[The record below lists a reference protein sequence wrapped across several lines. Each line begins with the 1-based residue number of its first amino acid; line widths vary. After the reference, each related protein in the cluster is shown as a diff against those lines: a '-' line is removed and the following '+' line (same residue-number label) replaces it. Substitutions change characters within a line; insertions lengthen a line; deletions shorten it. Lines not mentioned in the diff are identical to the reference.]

1 MITMRNPDTGHWER
15 LAQVIRATN
24 HSANSFAKHIGLP
37 RGENLYQIKRGNN
50 RISLDVA
57 QRIHDCYPEYSISW
71 LMCGVNEPL
80 VLPGEESQ
88 VMRVPIFRDLR
99 MITNPLSDQT
109 DGQLILSASVANGA
123 QVAVPYTDDILNPY
137 LRNSMMLLRECGID
151 DIVYGNIY
159 LVVTASF
166 RRFRIVQKD
175 DDPNNLRLKTEQSAV
190 FNDILLPRS
199 QIQSLW
205 LVCGAVCQMER

>member
-1 MITMRNPDTGHWER
+1 MKNPDTGHWER
-15 LAQVIRATN
+15 LEQIIKATH

-57 QRIHDCYPEYSISW
+57 QRIHDLYPEYSISW
-71 LMCGVNEPL
+71 LMCGVNDSSI
-80 VLPGEESQ
+80 LPSEESQ
-88 VMRVPIFRDLR
+88 IVRVPVFRDVQK
-99 MITNPLSDQT
+99 ITNPLPDQT

-123 QVAVPYTDDILNPY
+123 QGAVPYTDDILNPY
-137 LRNSMMLLRECGID
+137 LRNSMMLLRECGMD

-159 LVVTASF
+159 LVVTD
-166 RRFRIVQKD
+166 RMRTFRIVQKD
-175 DDPNNLRLKTEQSAV
+175 DDPNNLRLKTEQSAI

>member
-99 MITNPLSDQT
+99 MITNPLPDQT

-123 QVAVPYTDDILNPY
+123 QLAVPYTDDILNPY
-137 LRNSMMLLRECGID
+137 LRNSMMLLRECVID

-159 LVVTASF
+159 LVVTPSF

-175 DDPNNLRLKTEQSAV
+175 DDPNNLRLKTEQSDM
-190 FNDILLPRS
+190 FSDILVPRS
-199 QIQSLW
+199 RIQSLW
-205 LVCGAVCQMER
+205 LVCGAVCHMER